1 METPKNLLKAY
12 IGESVAISRY
22 IIYSQIAKDDQ
33 YVFVAKVFLE
43 VAENEKSHAEI
54 FAKFL
59 KRIKVEPVEVEV
71 KAPITFGDTAQNLKS
86 AVEGE
91 KFEAEE
97 LYPKLAE
104 IAEEEGFVDVA
115 KKLRTLADVEK
126 RHKEKFGRLLKEI
139 EAGKMFKRD
148 AEVDW
153 VCLVC
158 GYVHHGNAPPEVC
171 PNCGAKFYNFVA
183 KDLIEVVL

>member
-12 IGESVAISRY
+12 IGESVAMSRY
-22 IIYSQIAKDDQ
+22 VIYSQIAKDERF
-33 YVFVAKVFLE
+33 VFVAKVFLE
-43 VAENEKSHAEI
+43 TAENEKSHAEI

-59 KRIKVEPVEVEV
+59 KRMKVEPVEVEI
-71 KAPITFGDTAQNLKS
+71 KAPITFGDTAQNLAS
-86 AVEGE
+86 AVDGE
-91 KFEAEE
+91 RHEADE

-104 IAEEEGFVDVA
+104 IAEEEGFEDVA
-115 KKLRTLADVEK
+115 KKLRTLAEVER
-126 RHKEKFGRLLKEI
+126 RHEEKFGRLLEEVEGGTMFRRDEEI
-139 EAGKMFKRD
+139 
-148 AEVDW
+148 DW

-183 KDLIEVVL
+183 RDLMEVVL

>member
-1 METPKNLLKAY
+1 LETPKNLLKAY

-22 IIYSQIAKDDQ
+22 VIYSQIAKDEQ
-33 YVFVAKVFLE
+33 YVFVGRVFLE

-54 FAKFL
+54 LSRFL
-59 KRIKVEPVEVEV
+59 KRIKVEPAEVEI
-71 KAPITFGDTAQNLKS
+71 KAPITFGDTVQNLMS

-91 KFEAEE
+91 RFEADEM
-97 LYPKLAE
+97 YPKLAE
-104 IAEEEGFVDVA
+104 VAEEEGFVDVA

-126 RHKEKFGRLLKEI
+126 RHEEKFDRLLKEMK
-139 EAGKMFKRD
+139 AGTMFKREE
-148 AEVDW
+148 AVDW

-183 KDLIEVVL
+183 KDLMEVVL